1 MQKKKFY
8 QKKWF
13 MWLWLII
20 LPPVGIVLMWLTQK
34 EMKKKT
40 KIIFTIVFLL
50 WFLLLRSAMNSGS
63 STTENDNSEATQE
76 SSAVTDTVLTENDIE
91 TNKVENV
98 EHRSGMCGIS
108 DKDVNSLDTKFTV
121 SDVRNDVTGKWK
133 ISVIA
138 ENIDIEEYALSYYQ
152 TYFTDDEQTHAIV
165 NFNRN
170 TTTRISCMGDMLDVA
185 IFEYVDKEEHD
196 AKALFSGMLLK
207 EYFIYIDNGDIE
219 DINNIGNNSAIDEAN
234 NSEANDTE
242 ITSEDFVS
250 DVKEAIKGDVGKD
263 EEIVDVTFGNGNLC
277 VYVDFSKMDPSPLT
291 KEDVALARTSSIT
304 DDILTLTQYESL
316 WDTITVDFG
325 EVGHITNGKDDLQ
338 VGATGKYFDAVNF
351 VIEQ

>member
-76 SSAVTDTVLTENDIE
+76 SSAVTDTVLSENE
-91 TNKVENV
+91 TNEV
-98 EHRSGMCGIS
+98 
-108 DKDVNSLDTKFTV
+108 KD
-121 SDVRNDVTGKWK
+121 
-133 ISVIA
+133 
-138 ENIDIEEYALSYYQ
+138 
-152 TYFTDDEQTHAIV
+152 TD
-165 NFNRN
+165 
-170 TTTRISCMGDMLDVA
+170 
-185 IFEYVDKEEHD
+185 
-196 AKALFSGMLLK
+196 
-207 EYFIYIDNGDIE
+207 
-219 DINNIGNNSAIDEAN
+219 
-234 NSEANDTE
+234 

-263 EEIVDVTFGNGNLC
+263 EEIVDVTFVNGNLC

-316 WDTITVDFG
+316 WDTITVDFE
-325 EVGHITNGKDDLQ
+325 EVGHITNGKDNLQ

-351 VIEQ
+351 AIEQ